1 MLYLMSYGHRREVL
15 KRGDPRLSARGWKVG
30 RGREIRTPDI
40 LLPKQARYQTA
51 LYPDLYPP
59 AQAPAPCFR
68 RAHHTHQRRKR
79 QRRSAEIADWRC
91 AKPSTLRA
99 AHGTIICHK
108 HKEYRKMPALVLD
121 GKSLAAQSEA
131 DLLRRVARLKEISGG
146 KTPILATILVGD
158 DPASAT
164 YVKMKGNA
172 CRRVGMDSL
181 AVEMPSS
188 TTTAQLLAKI
198 EELNSNP
205 DVHGILLQ
213 HPVPPQVDERA
224 CFDAI
229 ALGKDVDGVTCLG
242 FGRMAMGEEA
252 YGCATPQGIM
262 RILEHYKVDIEGKHA
277 VVVGRSPILGKPMAM
292 MLLQKNATVTICH
305 SRTRDLPAIVAQA
318 DILVGAV
325 GKPEFIKAAWVK
337 AGAVVVDAGYHPGGV
352 GDIELSALIDKASAY
367 TPVPG
372 GVGPM
377 TINTLIMQS
386 VESGEKSLG

>member
-1 MLYLMSYGHRREVL
+1 M
-15 KRGDPRLSARGWKVG
+15 
-30 RGREIRTPDI
+30 
-40 LLPKQARYQTA
+40 TA
-51 LYPDLYPP
+51 
-59 AQAPAPCFR
+59 
-68 RAHHTHQRRKR
+68 K
-79 QRRSAEIADWRC
+79 
-91 AKPSTLRA
+91 
-99 AHGTIICHK
+99 
-108 HKEYRKMPALVLD
+108 VLD
-121 GKSLAAQSEA
+121 GKALAGETEAQLLERVEA
-131 DLLRRVARLKEISGG
+131 LKAKSGG

-172 CRRVGMDSL
+172 CRRVGMESV
-181 AVEMPSS
+181 AVELPAA
-188 TTTAQLLAKI
+188 TTTDELLAKI
-198 EELNSNP
+198 AELNANP

-213 HPVPPQVDERA
+213 HPVPSQIDERA

-229 ALGKDVDGVTCLG
+229 DLTKDVDGVTCLG
-242 FGRMAMGEEA
+242 FGRMAMGEPA

-262 RILEHYKVDIEGKHA
+262 RLLEAYDVEIEGKHA

-305 SRTRDLPAIVAQA
+305 SRTRDLPALVAQA

-325 GKPEFIKAAWVK
+325 GKPEFIRAEWVK
-337 AGAVVVDAGYHPGGV
+337 NGAVVVDAGYHPGGV
-352 GDIELSALIDKASAY
+352 GDIELEPLLERASAY

-386 VESGEKSLG
+386 VESGEKSLA